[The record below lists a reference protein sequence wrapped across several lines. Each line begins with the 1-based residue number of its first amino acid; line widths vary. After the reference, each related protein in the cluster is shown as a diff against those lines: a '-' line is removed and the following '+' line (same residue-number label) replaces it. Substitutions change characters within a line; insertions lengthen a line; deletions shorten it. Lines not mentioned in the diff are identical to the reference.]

1 MTVADLIQSLTN
13 EVGILFFAIG
23 FIATALSSML
33 AVPLG
38 ATLIEDSLFSR
49 CKKEENCIVKKKY
62 QIKKDTILSI
72 SLNLDEV
79 LQ

>member
-1 MTVADLIQSLTN
+1 MIVADFIQSLTG
-13 EVGILFFAIG
+13 EVGVLFFAIG

-49 CKKEENCIVKKKY
+49 CEEEENCIVKKKY